1 MMKNNVSRRSFLKAG
16 SLAGLWGIW
25 GANKLYSSPDS
36 SADEPDLLRNSQINF
51 GKSRRVPYRPVKPVF
66 PAPDG
71 YVTLLADL
79 HMHTV
84 FSDGLVWPTMRVSE
98 AHREGLDVIAITDH
112 IEYTPYTKDVPF
124 NLSRSYELAAPA
136 ADRSKILLI
145 PGLEITRG
153 RQNQTGDQ
161 AIKHINCL
169 FLKDFNALNVPVM
182 KEAVYAAAE
191 QGAFI
196 CWNHPSWAQVD
207 NKCVWYPEMDEFIKA
222 GVLKGFEVV
231 NGTLYEPDVIEW
243 SQRHKTAMLGCTD
256 AHELIGYSYNFMEGE
271 HRPMTLIFAKE
282 RTLSGIR
289 DALENKRTAV
299 YAIVKR
305 DGFWLDMLIGNE
317 EWLKVIFNA
326 GVRFKSIIEKP
337 SDGVETEL
345 EIENTLPLDVLLKAI
360 NRDKPDMAVVQEKI
374 VVPARSKVKI
384 RASARGL
391 NSKIVFQIVNFQI
404 SKTRFLET
412 EFIL

>member
-16 SLAGLWGIW
+16 SLAGLGGIW

-36 SADEPDLLRNSQINF
+36 SVDEPDLLRNSQINF

-169 FLKDFNALNVPVM
+169 FLKDFNVDSMQKLVQSLKIATVSDSIIYSLLDNVPIFGIP
-182 KEAVYAAAE
+182 KIQLKTKA
-191 QGAFI
+191 
-196 CWNHPSWAQVD
+196 S
-207 NKCVWYPEMDEFIKA
+207 EFMPIVNA
-222 GVLKGFEVV
+222 PVTVSTADVLKA
-231 NGTLYEPDVIEW
+231 D
-243 SQRHKTAMLGCTD
+243 
-256 AHELIGYSYNFMEGE
+256 
-271 HRPMTLIFAKE
+271 
-282 RTLSGIR
+282 
-289 DALENKRTAV
+289 
-299 YAIVKR
+299 
-305 DGFWLDMLIGNE
+305 FW
-317 EWLKVIFNA
+317 
-326 GVRFKSIIEKP
+326 
-337 SDGVETEL
+337 
-345 EIENTLPLDVLLKAI
+345 
-360 NRDKPDMAVVQEKI
+360 
-374 VVPARSKVKI
+374 
-384 RASARGL
+384 
-391 NSKIVFQIVNFQI
+391 NSK
-404 SKTRFLET
+404 
-412 EFIL
+412 